1 MARLIERSG
10 GNETFRQEAGRVLA
24 VPGRYDVTNEP
35 GFLSPYLYIW
45 AGRQDRTANQ
55 IRAILANSFHAGRE
69 GLPGNDDSGAMSS
82 WYAFG
87 KMGFYPNAGQ
97 DVYLIG
103 SPAFP
108 EVSIHL
114 GNGKTFVIEATNV
127 TAENKYIAR
136 AEWNGQPYTKAWFRN
151 ADIMR
156 GGRLVLTM
164 SAQPAAWATGD
175 LPPSSSARTKTQ

>member
-1 MARLIERSG
+1 MDA
-10 GNETFRQEAGRVLA
+10 FFAG
-24 VPGRYDVTNEP
+24 PDRYDVTNEP

-45 AGRQDRTANQ
+45 AGRQDRTADQ
-55 IRAILANSFHAGRE
+55 IRAILANSFHAGRQ

-114 GNGKTFVIEATNV
+114 GNGKTFVIEAKNV

-136 AEWNGQPYTKAWFRN
+136 AEWNGQPYAKAWFRN
-151 ADIMR
+151 QDIMR

-164 SAQPAAWATGD
+164 SAQPAPSATGD
-175 LPPSSSARTKTQ
+175 LPPSSSAKSKTR